1 MVGDVV
7 QLVRI
12 TACHAVGRGFKSR
25 RSRQFKFESYMQLN
39 YFSYIFSNNFSY
51 YSLSLFIAV
60 FVFYIYYLCRNQSKK
75 LNNLQN
81 QVLNIVNLTI
91 VIPLIIS
98 LIYAI
103 LFFRISFSSIFN
115 NNISRV
121 LHDSSV
127 VAETYYEEYK
137 TKILADAMSLSE
149 TIHNNA
155 PNVLTDRNILK
166 NLLETYASLKELSDA
181 IIFIPSKNLILAKNE
196 FSFSL
201 NFDYIPNSVIES
213 AKIDKPV
220 LIENLGSNKIRAIV
234 ELDNF
239 SYPTYLLIGR
249 YMDDKVVKYIAGTQ
263 NAMSSYN
270 MLTKKIHD
278 LQNIF
283 LIIFIV
289 MLVLLTFTS
298 KFIAKFLTKKLVTPI
313 NSFVSATQT
322 IADGDLSVQL
332 IKKTSITELDHLID
346 SFNSMTNEIDK
357 SRKQIISRGNFI
369 EAIIRQ
375 IPDGLI
381 LFDED
386 RKIILHNQFSMTVID
401 NFSDSNREEFFIR
414 LNNFLDDGNF
424 SEERTINIDGLSLLL
439 KITVVNFD
447 NNETN
452 YLVTFSDIT
461 EHLSYQ
467 KNLLWIE
474 VAKRITHEIRNPL
487 TPIIL
492 SAERLEDRYLKFL
505 ENEKDIEIFLKYINN
520 IKRHTNDISMIIDEF
535 IQFGKMPKA
544 VIKKYDIIL
553 IIQNVISSA
562 NFDNNIKYVF
572 TKNVETLTVDC
583 DEKQISRALLNI
595 FKNSYEAMTTN
606 ENKEI
611 YIDLYYSNDWL
622 ILKIHDNG
630 QGFPEELLNKITEPY
645 VSTKVKGSG
654 LGLAIVKKI
663 LDDHKIEL
671 SFANNAEGATI
682 KLVFKEITK

>member
-1 MVGDVV
+1 
-7 QLVRI
+7 
-12 TACHAVGRGFKSR
+12 
-25 RSRQFKFESYMQLN
+25 MQLN
-39 YFSYIFSNNFSY
+39 YFSYVFSNSFSY

-60 FVFYIYYLCRNQSKK
+60 FVFYIYSICRNKSQK

-121 LHDSSV
+121 LHDSSL

-137 TKILADAMSLSE
+137 TKILADSISLSE
-149 TIHNNA
+149 TIRNNA
-155 PNVLTDRNILK
+155 LNVLTDRNILK
-166 NLLETYASLKELSDA
+166 NLLETYVGLKELSDA

-213 AKIDKPV
+213 AKINKPV
-220 LIENLGSNKIRAIV
+220 LIENIGSNKIRAIV

-249 YMDDKVVKYIAGTQ
+249 YMDGKVVKYITGTQ

-270 MLTKKIHD
+270 VLTKKIHD

-283 LIIFIV
+283 LIIFIA
-289 MLVLLTFTS
+289 MLVLIALTS
-298 KFIAKFLTKKLVTPI
+298 KFIAKFLTRKLVTPI
-313 NSFVSATQT
+313 NSFVFATQT
-322 IADGDLSVQL
+322 ISEGDLSVQL

-346 SFNSMTNEIDK
+346 SFNSMTSEIDK

-375 IPDGLI
+375 IPDGLV
-381 LFDED
+381 LFDKD
-386 RKIILHNQFSMTVID
+386 RKIILRNQFSITVIEG
-401 NFSDSNREEFFIR
+401 FSDLSKEEFFIK
-414 LNNFLDDGNF
+414 LNDFLDDGNF
-424 SEERTINIDGLSLLL
+424 NEERTINIHGLSLLL

-447 NNETN
+447 NNEAN

-487 TPIIL
+487 TPIVL

-505 ENEKDIEIFLKYINN
+505 DQEKDIESFLKYINN
-520 IKRHTNDISMIIDEF
+520 IKKHTNDISMIIDEF
-535 IQFGKMPKA
+535 VQFGKMPKA
-544 VIKKYDIIL
+544 VIKKHDIIL
-553 IIQNVISSA
+553 IIQNVISSS

-572 TKNVETLTVDC
+572 VKNVDNLLVDC
-583 DEKQISRALLNI
+583 DEKQIARALLNI
-595 FKNSYEAMTTN
+595 FKNSYEAMTMI

-611 YIDLYYSNDWL
+611 YIDLNYSNDVL
-622 ILKIHDNG
+622 ILKVYDNG

-654 LGLAIVKKI
+654 LGLAIVKRI
-663 LDDHKIEL
+663 IDDHNWKLTILNDNDGHGVVRIECRV
-671 SFANNAEGATI
+671 I
-682 KLVFKEITK
+682 K